1 MKLLFICVENSCRSQ
16 MAEGFARSVMVSPGT
31 KSGRRIPQIEVYS
44 AGSMPSGIVNPI
56 AVAVMKEK
64 GINIS
69 AQTSKGFNALPEGE
83 FDITI
88 TMGCGD
94 ECPSI
99 PAKKRINWQIRDPKG
114 SPIEVFREVRDEIE
128 KKVLELLNQYTEV
141 RIHNSE

>member
-1 MKLLFICVENSCRSQ
+1 MKILFVCIENSCRSQ
-16 MAEGFARSVMVSPGT
+16 MAEGFARSVMVSPET
-31 KSGRRIPQIEVYS
+31 KSGQRIPQIEVYS

-69 AQTSKGFNALPEGE
+69 AQTSKGFNTLPEGE

-88 TMGCGD
+88 TMGCGG

-99 PAKKRINWQIRDPKG
+99 PAKERIDWQIRDPKG

-128 KKVLELLNQYTEV
+128 KKVLELLK
-141 RIHNSE
+141 